1 MDILTIIDLAAAF
14 AVSVLCGM
22 GVGGGGLF
30 VIYLTLCRSVP
41 QLEAQGI
48 NLAFFIASAAAALIL
63 HAKKRG
69 IPFKKAAPIGL
80 FGALGSIGGSA
91 LAHALDTSAVRT
103 AFGIM
108 LIGSGLLVLL
118 GKKGSN
124 KKSSSP

>member
-14 AVSVLCGM
+14 AVAVLCGM

-48 NLAFFIASAAAALIL
+48 NLAFFVASALASLCL

-69 IPFKKAAPIGL
+69 IPYKRILPIGA
-80 FGALGSIGGSA
+80 FGALGSLAGSS
-91 LAHALDTSAVRT
+91 LAHSVDTSILRVG
-103 AFGIM
+103 FGIL
-108 LIGSGLLVLL
+108 LIGSGLLVLFD
-118 GKKGSN
+118 KKGSN
-124 KKSSSP
+124 KKSSAP